1 LTLAGTFSTSMPEPD
16 TGVVGY
22 NTGPEAVVAAVR
34 GAMAGLGLMVLG
46 AVRARPGLGFGGA
59 VRETT
64 MGGKT

>member
-1 LTLAGTFSTSMPEPD
+1 
-16 TGVVGY
+16 
-22 NTGPEAVVAAVR
+22 
-34 GAMAGLGLMVLG
+34 MAGLGLMVLG